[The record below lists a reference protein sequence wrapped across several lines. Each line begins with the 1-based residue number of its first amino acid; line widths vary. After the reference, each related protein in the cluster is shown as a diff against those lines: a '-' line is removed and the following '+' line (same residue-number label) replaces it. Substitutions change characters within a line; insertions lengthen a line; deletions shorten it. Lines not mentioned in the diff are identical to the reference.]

1 MANKPKKVNRSWV
14 KPREAFERER
24 NESDFY
30 YNGRKWR
37 KIRKVQLEQFPLC
50 CDCEAEGDVVVATV
64 ADHDIRAKVLMA
76 RGDDPY
82 DMKWLKSRCKKHHD
96 SKSGK
101 ERHYGGMG

>member
-1 MANKPKKVNRSWV
+1 MANKPKKVKRSWV
-14 KPREAFERER
+14 KENVAFDRER
-24 NESDFY
+24 TKEDFD

-37 KIRKVQLEQFPLC
+37 KLRLLQLNTFPLC
-50 CDCEAEGDVVVATV
+50 CDCEAEDLVVAATV
-64 ADHDIRAKVLMA
+64 ADHDTQAKVLIA

-101 ERHYGGMG
+101 ERHRGGMG